1 MNIRHDAIGLAFE
14 GPRWRHKSDMHT
26 QLIPKNSGLGP
37 EGANAFWSTLS
48 AMTAGY
54 LVPEADDECRTG

>member
-1 MNIRHDAIGLAFE
+1 
-14 GPRWRHKSDMHT
+14 MHT

-37 EGANAFWSTLS
+37 EGTNAFRSTLS